1 MYALMQN
8 AVLKTNHKYM
18 ILNID
23 FTKIKGRWLLPFL
36 DLIDGRRAPLICQEK
51 YLIGKIYGFFFSE

>member
-23 FTKIKGRWLLPFL
+23 ITKIKGRWLLPFL
-36 DLIDGRRAPLICQEK
+36 DLIDGRRALLK
-51 YLIGKIYGFFFSE
+51 YVKKSTL